1 MPRRFA
7 RRRFTADGTAHNAF
21 GGTVPRRST
30 VTMGAW
36 SLYFLAKLG
45 LYYAHRIDLQWLA
58 NVGLALALALPLHR
72 PGARRL
78 RAALAIPAAIA
89 LTYHELHLPPWMQLI
104 DDAAALANFRADYLL
119 ELARRAGLLQIVA
132 ALALL
137 ILAYT
142 LLRHR
147 LRFATL
153 AFLGLAMAAILPP
166 PAPAPATVPSRV
178 YVRAGEP
185 QEPQEPLSPFALDEV
200 LRTFYGSEH
209 GKTVNFARVG
219 NARFDLVLLSVCSL
233 SYDDLAY
240 THMREDPFLSRFDI
254 IFRQFNTAATYS
266 GPALLRLLHGT
277 CGQTPQGKLYN
288 ATAADSCYLFRSLA
302 AAGYQPALLL
312 NHDGQFDHFAQQLRE
327 QGGMGIDPE
336 DNRSSPVF
344 MTAFDGKP
352 LRADFD
358 VLSRWWMRH
367 QPDEAHNALLY
378 NTISL
383 HDGNRVAGQATRS
396 SIDSYTPR
404 LRRLF
409 TDLSRFIDLVEA
421 SGRPTAIVLIPE
433 HGAALRADAMQI
445 AGLRE
450 LPTHAI
456 TNVPVAVKLVGFP
469 LLRGAASA
477 PLMVERPSSYLAL
490 TALIAGLTQLG
501 PNEATPSALRSLV
514 NALPATQWIAEN
526 EGTVLL
532 QRAGRSYLRSP
543 GGEWTDFVTATPP

>member
-1 MPRRFA
+1 
-7 RRRFTADGTAHNAF
+7 
-21 GGTVPRRST
+21 
-30 VTMGAW
+30 MGAW

-45 LYYAHRIDLQWLA
+45 LYYAHRIDLQGLA
-58 NVGLALALALPLHR
+58 NFALAVALALPLAR
-72 PGARRL
+72 TSARRV
-78 RAALAIPAAIA
+78 RTALAIPAAVA
-89 LTYHELHLPPWMQLI
+89 LAYQELHLPPGMQLI
-104 DDAAALANFRADYLL
+104 DDAAALANFRAGYLL
-119 ELARRAGLLQIVA
+119 ELARRAGLPQIFA

-137 ILAYT
+137 ALLYA

-153 AFLGLAMAAILPP
+153 ALLGLVIAILVPP
-166 PAPAPATVPSRV
+166 PAPAPALAPTRS

-185 QEPQEPLSPFALDEV
+185 QQSEAPLSPFALDQV

-219 NARFDLVLLSVCSL
+219 SARFDLILLSVCSL
-233 SYDDLAY
+233 SYDDLAF
-240 THMREDPFLSRFDI
+240 THLSQDPFLSRFDI
-254 IFRQFNTAATYS
+254 VFEQFNTAATYS

-277 CGQTPQGKLYN
+277 CGQTPQGELYSG
-288 ATAADSCYLFRSLA
+288 TAADSCYLFHGLA

-327 QGGMGIDPE
+327 QGGTGIDPD

-344 MTAFDGKP
+344 MTAFDGSP
-352 LRADFD
+352 LRADYD
-358 VLSRWWMRH
+358 VLSHWWMRH
-367 QPDEAHNALLY
+367 QRDEGHNALLY

-383 HDGNRVAGQATRS
+383 HDGNRVAGQSARN

-409 TDLSRFIDLVEA
+409 VDLGRFVDLIEA

-456 TNVPVAVKLVGFP
+456 TNVPVAVKLIGFP
-469 LLRGAASA
+469 LPRGPATQ
-477 PLMVERPSSYLAL
+477 PLVVHSPSSYLAL

-501 PNEATPSALRSLV
+501 PNGATPALLQALA
-514 NALPATQWIAEN
+514 NALPATQWVAEN

-543 GGEWTDFVTATPP
+543 GGEWTDFVAAAAP

>member
-1 MPRRFA
+1 
-7 RRRFTADGTAHNAF
+7 
-21 GGTVPRRST
+21 
-30 VTMGAW
+30 MGAW

-45 LYYAHRIDLQWLA
+45 LYYAHRIDLQWLINFA
-58 NVGLALALALPLHR
+58 LAVALALPLQR
-72 PGARRL
+72 PWLRRI
-78 RAALAIPAAIA
+78 RSALAIPAAVA
-89 LTYHELHLPPWMQLI
+89 LAYDELHLPPWMQLV
-104 DDAAALANFRADYLL
+104 DDAAALANFRAGYLL
-119 ELARRAGLLQIVA
+119 ELARRADLLQIFA

-137 ILAYT
+137 VLVYAA
-142 LLRHR
+142 LRHR

-153 AFLGLAMAAILPP
+153 TFLGLAMATLVPP
-166 PAPAPATVPSRV
+166 SAPTPALERSRA

-185 QEPQEPLSPFALDEV
+185 QQEQAAPSPFALDEV

-209 GKTVNFARVG
+209 GKTVNYARVG
-219 NARFDLVLLSVCSL
+219 SARFDLVLLSVCSL

-254 IFRQFNTAATYS
+254 IFQQFNSAATYS

-277 CGQTPQGKLYN
+277 CGQTPQGELYN
-288 ATAADSCYLFRSLA
+288 GTAADGCYLFHSLA
-302 AAGYQPALLL
+302 AVGYQPALLL

-336 DNRSSPVF
+336 DNRASPVF

-367 QPDEAHNALLY
+367 QRDEGHNALLY

-383 HDGNRVAGQATRS
+383 HDGNRIAGQATRS

-409 TDLSRFIDLVEA
+409 ADLGRFLDLVEA
-421 SGRPTAIVLIPE
+421 SGRPTVVVLIPE

-445 AGLRE
+445 AG
-450 LPTHAI
+450 
-456 TNVPVAVKLVGFP
+456 
-469 LLRGAASA
+469 
-477 PLMVERPSSYLAL
+477 
-490 TALIAGLTQLG
+490 
-501 PNEATPSALRSLV
+501 
-514 NALPATQWIAEN
+514 
-526 EGTVLL
+526 
-532 QRAGRSYLRSP
+532 
-543 GGEWTDFVTATPP
+543 

>member
-1 MPRRFA
+1 
-7 RRRFTADGTAHNAF
+7 
-21 GGTVPRRST
+21 
-30 VTMGAW
+30 MGAW

-58 NVGLALALALPLHR
+58 NLALAVALALPLR
-72 PGARRL
+72 RAGARRL
-78 RAALAIPAAIA
+78 RTALAIPAAVA
-89 LTYHELHLPPWMQLI
+89 LMYQELHLPAWTKLI
-104 DDAAALANFRADYLL
+104 DDAAALANFRAGYLL
-119 ELARRAGLLQIVA
+119 ELARRAGLVQIFA

-137 ILAYT
+137 VVLYA

-153 AFLGLAMAAILPP
+153 VFVGLAMAIVLPP
-166 PAPAPATVPSRV
+166 PTPAPALVPYRS

-185 QEPQEPLSPFALDEV
+185 QEPQEALSPFALDAV
-200 LRTFYGSEH
+200 LQTFYGSEH
-209 GKTVNFARVG
+209 GKTVNFSRVG
-219 NARFDLVLLSVCSL
+219 SARFDLVLLSVCSL

-254 IFRQFNTAATYS
+254 VFRQFNTAATYS

-277 CGQTPQGKLYN
+277 CGQTPQGELYN
-288 ATAADSCYLFRSLA
+288 GSAADACYLFHSLA
-302 AAGYQPALLL
+302 AVGYQPALLL

-336 DNRSSPVF
+336 DNHSSPVF
-344 MTAFDGKP
+344 MTAFDGTA

-367 QPDEAHNALLY
+367 EKDEGHNALLY

-383 HDGNRVAGQATRS
+383 HDGNRVGGQVARS
-396 SIDSYTPR
+396 SIESYTPR
-404 LRRLF
+404 LQRLF
-409 TDLSRFIDLVEA
+409 SDLGRFIDLVQA
-421 SGRPTAIVLIPE
+421 SGRPTVIVLIPE

-450 LPTHAI
+450 LPTRAI
-456 TNVPVAVKLVGFP
+456 TNVPVAVKLIGFP
-469 LLRGAASA
+469 MLRGTASE
-477 PLMVERPSSYLAL
+477 PLVIQRPSSYLAL

-501 PNEATPSALRSLV
+501 PGAATPAALQALLG
-514 NALPATQWIAEN
+514 ALPATQWVAEN
-526 EGTVLL
+526 EGTLL
-532 QRAGRSYLRSP
+532 LDRAGRSYLRSP
-543 GGEWTDFVTATPP
+543 SGEWTDFVTVTAP